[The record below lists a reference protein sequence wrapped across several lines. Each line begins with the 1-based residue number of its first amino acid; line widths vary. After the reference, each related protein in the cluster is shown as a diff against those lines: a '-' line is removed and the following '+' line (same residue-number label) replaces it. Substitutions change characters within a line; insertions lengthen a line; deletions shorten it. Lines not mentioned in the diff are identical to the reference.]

1 MGQRL
6 GDFFE
11 SVGKDVDPL
20 ISEISVMK
28 QLIKER
34 AQPLD
39 LVRELLSNSGAGGW
53 SLGDSYQLLREPG
66 RARIRG

>member
-39 LVRELLSNSGAGGW
+39 LVRELLSNSGRRR
-53 SLGDSYQLLREPG
+53 LEP
-66 RARIRG
+66 RRFVSIIT